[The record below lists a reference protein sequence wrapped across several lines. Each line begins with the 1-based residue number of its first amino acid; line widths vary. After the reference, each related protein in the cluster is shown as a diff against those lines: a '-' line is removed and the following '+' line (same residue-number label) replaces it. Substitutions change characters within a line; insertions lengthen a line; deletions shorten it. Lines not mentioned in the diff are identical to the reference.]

1 MKTTARRLAAM
12 ALLVVSIVAA
22 GTAFAQNT
30 NSDLSGKWLF
40 TVETSAGSGT
50 PTIALK
56 QDADKL
62 TGHYSG
68 QLGESDLTG
77 SMKGRD
83 FIFTFNVDAQGYALK
98 VTYTGTIESKDS
110 LKGNVDLGGLA
121 GGTFTAKRQ

>member
-1 MKTTARRLAAM
+1 MKTTAARLAVM

-22 GTAFAQNT
+22 GTALAQNT

-50 PTIALK
+50 PTITLK
-56 QDADKL
+56 QDTDKL

-83 FIFTFNVDAQGYALK
+83 FIFTFNVDAQGYTLK

>member
-1 MKTTARRLAAM
+1 MKTTAARLAVM

-22 GTAFAQNT
+22 GTALAQNT

-50 PTIALK
+50 PTITLK
-56 QDADKL
+56 QDTDKL

-83 FIFTFNVDAQGYALK
+83 FTFNVDAQGYALK

>member
-1 MKTTARRLAAM
+1 MKTTAVRLAGI
-12 ALLVVSIVAA
+12 ALLLAAVAVA
-22 GTAFAQNT
+22 RTGFAQNNKT
-30 NSDLSGKWLF
+30 DVSGKWLF

-50 PTIALK
+50 PTITLK

-68 QLGESDLTG
+68 QLGESDLSG

-83 FIFTFNVDAQGYALK
+83 IVFTFNVDAQGYAIK
-98 VTYTGTIESKDS
+98 VTYTGTIESNDS
-110 LKGNVDLGGLA
+110 LKGTVDLGGLA